1 MQPTPPQPAGPTH
14 AAAAP
19 RRHPWIIGAALAA
32 ALAAA
37 LVLGRPHRGLAPEGE
52 PARAGAAP
60 AHVKPLTAQV
70 REFEGS
76 YAEAVAPTGVVRE
89 VALEA
94 APATL
99 PLLDGRPLEVWA
111 YNGQVPGPTIRV
123 RRGDTLRVTF
133 TNRLPQPTTVHWHG
147 VRVPNAMDGVP
158 GVTQPAVPPGGTFVY
173 EFVPRDAGT
182 FWFHPHLRSSEQ
194 VERGLYG
201 VLIVEDPEPTPYS
214 RDIAWVLDDWR
225 IREGAIDPRFNTPHD
240 LMHDGR
246 WGNVITVNGSTDER
260 LAVQPGERIRLRL
273 LNAANGRVFAPDFS
287 GLDAR
292 VIAVDGLYAARP
304 LDPAGFE
311 LAPGNRIDL
320 DITVPASTAGRQ
332 IGVIDRF
339 TRRPNALASIDV
351 SQGAAVQTP
360 VFPSPATAHV
370 PAWRDTDS
378 IAPRSEYVLAAR
390 RGGELGI
397 EWTLNGA
404 AARHAHDIEAASGD
418 GHAHEIAAL
427 PRGAFSKLR
436 FVNDS
441 GRLHPIHLHGMFFKV
456 LSRDGRPA
464 DEPFFRDTVLVHPR
478 EAVDIGVVP
487 LDEGRWMLHC
497 HILEHAEAGMM
508 SLLDVKAM

>member
-1 MQPTPPQPAGPTH
+1 MATTSRRYPVILGATLAAG
-14 AAAAP
+14 
-19 RRHPWIIGAALAA
+19 IAA
-32 ALAAA
+32 AL
-37 LVLGRPHRGLAPEGE
+37 LLRPHPPWRAPERG
-52 PARAGAAP
+52 AASAGAVP
-60 AHVKPLTAQV
+60 AGGKPLSAQV

-76 YAEAVAPTGVVRE
+76 YPEATAPTGVVRD

-99 PLLDGRPLEVWA
+99 PLLDGQPLDVWA

-123 RRGDTLRVTF
+123 QRGERLRVTF
-133 TNRLPQPTTVHWHG
+133 TNRLPRPTTVHWHG
-147 VRVPNAMDGVP
+147 VRLPNAMDGVP

-173 EFVPRDAGT
+173 EFVPKDAGT

-201 VLIVEDPEPTPYS
+201 ALVVEDAAPLPYS
-214 RDIAWVLDDWR
+214 RDVVWALDDWR
-225 IREGAIDPRFNTPHD
+225 IREGAIDPQFNTPHD

-246 WGNVITVNGSTDER
+246 WGNVITVNGSIDER
-260 LAVQPGERIRLRL
+260 LTVRPGERIRLRL

-292 VIAVDGLYAARP
+292 VIAVDGLYTAKP

-320 DITVPASTAGRQ
+320 DITIPPSAAGRQ
-332 IGVIDRF
+332 FSVVDRF

-351 SQGAAVQTP
+351 SQGAAAQTP
-360 VFPSPATAHV
+360 AFPSPAAAHV
-370 PAWRDTDS
+370 PPWRDTEA
-378 IAPRSEYVLAAR
+378 IAPRLEYRLAAR
-390 RGGELGI
+390 RGGEFGI

-404 AARHAHDIEAASGD
+404 AARHAHDPEASTAD
-418 GHAHEIAAL
+418 GHGHEVSVL
-427 PRGAFSKLR
+427 PHREWSKLR

-456 LSRDGRPA
+456 LSRNGRPA

-478 EAVDIGVVP
+478 ETVDVGVVP